1 MSTSDSYYALTLNAQ
16 GTNAPAFFSLTP
28 TSDLTISQGGA
39 TLAPASASSSMVVV
53 NIYPQ
58 TLQISA
64 PAGLVSAGVTIVT
77 SESRISGRV
86 TVSPAVT
93 VATVVTLYGNGGQQ
107 LGQSIVDPGQT
118 SGTFAF
124 DTGAGA
130 ALASADAAQELIA
143 EKIGSRLPP
152 HP

>member
-1 MSTSDSYYALTLNAQ
+1 MYYALTLNAQ

-28 TSDLTISQGGA
+28 TSNLTISQGGA
-39 TLAPASASSSMVVV
+39 TLAPSSPSSSGILV

-77 SESRISGRV
+77 KEPSIAGRV
-86 TVSPAVT
+86 MVSPAIT

-107 LGQSIVDPGQT
+107 LGQSIVDPGVS
-118 SGTFAF
+118 SGTFDF
-124 DTGAGA
+124 PIPPGSN
-130 ALASADAAQELIA
+130 LADAAEAQQLIA
-143 EKIGSRLPP
+143 QKIGAQEPKEY
-152 HP
+152 